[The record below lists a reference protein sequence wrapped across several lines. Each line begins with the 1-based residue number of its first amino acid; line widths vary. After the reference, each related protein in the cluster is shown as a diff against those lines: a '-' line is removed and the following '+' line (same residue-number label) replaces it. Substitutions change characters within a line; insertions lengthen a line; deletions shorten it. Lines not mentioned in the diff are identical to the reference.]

1 MIERNIKYRI
11 IFEFS
16 TKHSVCVMCRFLSV
30 SRSAYYS
37 WLKRRGMEDK
47 DGPLIEAI
55 RTGQNIN
62 KNTYGYRR
70 MTLWLNNFIGI
81 HVNNKRVRRVM
92 KKAGLQAEIRKKK
105 KFKVMSG
112 NIHSYENILNR
123 EFRSDRPNQKLVTDI
138 TYIRTKKG
146 NIFLSMI
153 KDLFDNSI
161 QGYQISRNNNIKL
174 VTDTLK
180 KTFENNN
187 KVVADGPILHS
198 DQGFQYTSHA

>member
-1 MIERNIKYRI
+1 
-11 IFEFS
+11 
-16 TKHSVCVMCRFLSV
+16 
-30 SRSAYYS
+30 
-37 WLKRRGMEDK
+37 
-47 DGPLIEAI
+47 
-55 RTGQNIN
+55 
-62 KNTYGYRR
+62 
-70 MTLWLNNFIGI
+70 
-81 HVNNKRVRRVM
+81 
-92 KKAGLQAEIRKKK
+92 
-105 KFKVMSG
+105 MSG

-180 KTFENNN
+180 KAFENNN

-198 DQGFQYTSHA
+198 DQGFNIQAMHIST

>member
-1 MIERNIKYRI
+1 
-11 IFEFS
+11 
-16 TKHSVCVMCRFLSV
+16 MCRFLSV
-30 SRSAYYS
+30 SRSTYYS

-105 KFKVMSG
+105 KFK
-112 NIHSYENILNR
+112 NNHKEEKDNENKTGSSRIW
-123 EFRSDRPNQKLVTDI
+123 FDI
-138 TYIRTKKG
+138 
-146 NIFLSMI
+146 
-153 KDLFDNSI
+153 
-161 QGYQISRNNNIKL
+161 
-174 VTDTLK
+174 
-180 KTFENNN
+180 
-187 KVVADGPILHS
+187 
-198 DQGFQYTSHA
+198 

>member
-1 MIERNIKYRI
+1 
-11 IFEFS
+11 
-16 TKHSVCVMCRFLSV
+16 
-30 SRSAYYS
+30 
-37 WLKRRGMEDK
+37 
-47 DGPLIEAI
+47 
-55 RTGQNIN
+55 
-62 KNTYGYRR
+62 
-70 MTLWLNNFIGI
+70 
-81 HVNNKRVRRVM
+81 M

-180 KTFENNN
+180 KAFENNN
-187 KVVADGPILHS
+187 E
-198 DQGFQYTSHA
+198 F